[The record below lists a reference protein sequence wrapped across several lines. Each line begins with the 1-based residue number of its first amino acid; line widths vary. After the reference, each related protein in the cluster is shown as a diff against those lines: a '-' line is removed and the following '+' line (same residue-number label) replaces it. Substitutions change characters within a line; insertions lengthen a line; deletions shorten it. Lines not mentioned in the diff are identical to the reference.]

1 MTNTPTP
8 TAAELAA
15 QVQLLSKLLMLAITR
30 LEAAEEAAALT
41 VFIQDELCQHVERLL
56 DHAAKQRSQARAAA
70 LASDVFANS
79 TAHEEYRPS

>member
-1 MTNTPTP
+1 MTDTPNP

-15 QVQLLSKLLMLAITR
+15 QVQLLSKLLISTITR

-56 DHAAKQRSQARAAA
+56 DDAAEQRQQTRAAVMA
-70 LASDVFANS
+70 ADVFSNS